1 MKRMAISGVGSLFVI
16 FLVLCLSLVL
26 PFHSWAASAKTRVA
40 VIDFEQKGEQEFRG
54 KQVGEIVAEWLITA
68 LVRTGRFGVVE
79 RAQLQKILQEQQM
92 GLSGMISQQTASKVG
107 ELLGVKV
114 IITGSVIRLGNIYDV
129 NTRLIN
135 VEDGSILKAE
145 KIRGPGLDAIE
156 QMMESLADTIKK
168 DFPIEGYIVMVTGKR
183 AMIDLGK
190 IHGLEPGMM
199 FLAFRQGAPV
209 RHPVTGKMLKGEDIK
224 IGMVTIQ
231 NVQTDTSWAEIIQ
244 EEPGAKIA
252 AGNLARSGGLEIT
265 APAPMAPVPVVPPPK
280 VSAPPIP
287 AKPAPVAMK
296 IWAGKGRTE
305 KVVVDWNGDGLYD
318 LILGDQDGYVTVY
331 LNQGTN
337 DSPKYAVGM
346 RLRGGGKEIKVKS
359 PSAPYLVDWNEDG
372 KIDLLVGDG
381 GGYLHLFLN
390 AGAVDSVD
398 FAAGVK
404 VQSATK
410 DLNVSRGNASP
421 CVVDWNED
429 GKKDLVMGKGNGT
442 ILVFLNEGSNKQ
454 PIFGKPIELNGGSLD
469 VGSNSSPE
477 VADWNGDGKKDLIIG
492 NDDGEI
498 FVFLNKG
505 TNEDP
510 QYENNG
516 EKLPLKFREDAS
528 PRIIGWSRPGSKDLV
543 VADRY
548 GEVTLCVN
556 TGAMQSPAFSVK
568 KVLRAAPKKR

>member
-1 MKRMAISGVGSLFVI
+1 MKRKTISGVGPI
-16 FLVLCLSLVL
+16 FGILLAFCLSLAIPL
-26 PFHSWAASAKTRVA
+26 QCWGAAKTRVA

-54 KQVGEIVAEWLITA
+54 RQVGEIVAEWLITS
-68 LVRTGRFGVVE
+68 LVRTGRFDVVE
-79 RAQLQKILQEQQM
+79 RAQLQKILKEQQM
-92 GLSGMISQQTASKVG
+92 GMSGMISQETASKVG

-156 QMMESLADTIKK
+156 RMMDSLADTIKK
-168 DFPIEGYIVMVTGKR
+168 DFPIEGYVVMVTGKR
-183 AMIDLGK
+183 VMVDLGR
-190 IHGLEPGMM
+190 IHGVEPGMQ
-199 FLAFRQGAPV
+199 FIAFRQGAPV

-224 IGMVTIQ
+224 IGEMAVQT
-231 NVQTDTSWAEIIQ
+231 VQTDTSWAEITK

-252 AGNLARSGGLEIT
+252 PGNLARSTGLEV
-265 APAPMAPVPVVPPPK
+265 AAVAPV
-280 VSAPPIP
+280 VSAPPTP
-287 AKPAPVAMK
+287 SRPAPVAMK
-296 IWAGKGRTE
+296 MWAGKGRAE
-305 KVVVDWNGDGLYD
+305 KIVADWNGDGLYD
-318 LILGDQDGYVTVY
+318 LVLGDQDGFVTVY

-337 DSPKYAVGM
+337 DSPRYAVGM
-346 RLRGGGKEIKVKS
+346 KLRGGGKEIKVKS

-372 KIDLLVGDG
+372 KIDLLVGNG

-398 FAAGVK
+398 FAPGVMVKAAG
-404 VQSATK
+404 K
-410 DLNVSRGNASP
+410 DLDVGSDASP

-429 GKKDLVMGKGNGT
+429 GKKDLVMGKGNGE
-442 ILVFLNEGSNKQ
+442 IYIFLNEGSDQQ
-454 PIFGKPIELNGGSLD
+454 PVFGKPIQLNGGSLD
-469 VGSNSSPE
+469 VGSNSSPD
-477 VADWNGDGKKDLIIG
+477 VIDWNGDGKKDLIIG

-510 QYENNG
+510 QYDNKG
-516 EKLPLKFREDAS
+516 EKLPLKFGEDIS
-528 PRIIGWSRPGSKDLV
+528 PRVIGWNRPGANDLV
-543 VADRY
+543 VADRN

-556 TGAMQSPAFSVK
+556 NGTPQSPAFSEK
-568 KVLRAAPKKR
+568 KVLRTGKR